1 MAAPPPREQA
11 MALLAAANNH
21 GDLAVK
27 ISSLKQAKDI
37 LLAAEP
43 FQAAELFPFLVELQS
58 SPESLVRKTLVDVIE
73 DIGLKA
79 LEHFSVLMPVLM
91 TFLKDENA
99 MVVKQ
104 SIITGTGIFCSVLEE
119 LSLQFLRHGTVEMW
133 LEDLWT
139 SMVKFKEAVLDILFE
154 AAPLGIKIL
163 TIKFLEV
170 QILLFTPDRN
180 DSERSAGE
188 GIGREGQGFNISWL
202 AGHHPVLDTAMLTS
216 DANRSLGILLDLLR
230 SASNLPGLLTI
241 SIVNSLAVIARKRPT
256 NYNPILSALLDFDSK
271 FEMTKGGHIASIQ
284 YSIRTAFLGFLRC
297 SDPVMLES
305 RDILLK
311 ALRAMNAAD
320 AADQALRQVE
330 KMMRINGRASRD
342 SRLSKDEQLSDHS
355 PASVDHGRKRSLCLD
370 NEDPDDNNDV
380 ALKRGRY
387 GSNNHVAPSV
397 DKNDSGQD
405 YVNGVSPKVPL
416 LDSNLTAVEQM
427 IAMIG
432 ALIAEGERGVESLE
446 ILISNIHPDLL
457 ADIVITNMRHLPKNP
472 PPLTRPSTSA
482 RQGDS
487 SSPSQSVA
495 PVGSTVLVEAPEVAA
510 QVPVSSS
517 NAISS
522 SSFDMST
529 SNSLPSD
536 SKRDPRR
543 DPRRLD
549 PRRMM
554 ASVSVPA
561 ASASEDNSNATQTS
575 GLQLHVD
582 SSSPFIKPLSP
593 PGNLSS
599 ESILV
604 PMMPKSD
611 AGLSSL
617 ETLPT
622 YYVDPVTEEEA
633 EKDGSREVVPDGEEK
648 GALEVP
654 SVPLIDEQELVGQS
668 SSEFTMVD
676 EVYSPPSLEADE
688 LSPAISD
695 MEASED
701 ASVELPVLPSYIN
714 LTEKQQ
720 SNATTLAIERIFGS
734 YKNLRGPGDKQM
746 RMALLAR
753 LVAQID
759 AAADDGIV
767 ALLKQLALDYHRQK
781 GHELVLHVLFHLHSL
796 MLSDSEETLPLAA
809 AAYENFL
816 TGVAKSLLESL
827 PATDKSFSRLL
838 GDVPLLTDSVMK
850 LLDDLCCERYLAKDA
865 SDDRVSQGL
874 GAVWSL
880 ILGRPLNR
888 QACLDIALKCAVHP
902 QDHIRAKAIRLV
914 AKKLYVLGYISESIE
929 QFATRMFLSAIDQ
942 RASDVGLSQ
951 CGGSEQRAEPEVGS
965 QETSISGSQVS
976 EPGVS
981 EIDSMKGAEIDTQN
995 ESAVTLAHAQQHVS
1009 LLFALCPKKPSLL
1022 RIVFDNYARSPK
1034 AIKQAVHRHI
1044 PVLIRAFGSSYS
1056 QLLEIISD
1064 PPTGSENLLTQVISV
1079 LSEGT
1084 TPPAD
1089 VIAIVKLLYETKL
1102 KDATILIPILSSFS
1116 KKEVLPIFPQL
1127 VNLPPDKFQTA
1138 LAHILQGS
1146 AHTGPALTPAEVM
1159 VAIHDINPER
1169 DHLPLK
1175 KITDACSVC
1184 FEQRTVFTQQV
1195 MAKALNQMVD
1205 QTPLPLLFMRTVIQ
1219 TTDAFPALVDFV
1231 MELLSKL
1238 VSRQV
1243 WRMPKLW
1250 VGFLKCVSQT
1260 QPHSFRVLLQLPS
1273 PQLES
1278 ALNKYAHLRGPLA
1291 TYASQPSV
1299 RNSLTRSTLVLLN
1312 LVDEPHLQKSHL
1324 TSSLHP
1330 PDTSSSLHGAMPT

>member
-951 CGGSEQRAEPEVGS
+951 CGGSEQRAEPE
-965 QETSISGSQVS
+965 
-976 EPGVS
+976 
-981 EIDSMKGAEIDTQN
+981 
-995 ESAVTLAHAQQHVS
+995 
-1009 LLFALCPKKPSLL
+1009 
-1022 RIVFDNYARSPK
+1022 
-1034 AIKQAVHRHI
+1034 AVHRHI

-1169 DHLPLK
+1169 DLLPLK